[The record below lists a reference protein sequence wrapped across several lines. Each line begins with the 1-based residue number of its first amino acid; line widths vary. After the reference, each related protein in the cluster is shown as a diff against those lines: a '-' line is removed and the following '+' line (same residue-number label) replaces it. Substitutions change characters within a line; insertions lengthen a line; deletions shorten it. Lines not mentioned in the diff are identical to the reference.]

1 MALCLRFIPKGRR
14 QSMKT
19 FVFDVMLNERFVCTL
34 KYEYCAL
41 FPIDFEDIKKFILS
55 KKPSLKGKDYRIAF

>member
-1 MALCLRFIPKGRR
+1 
-14 QSMKT
+14 MKT